1 MARARASVF
10 VISLHYTAALDR
22 IDALMERHMAF
33 LEGHAEN
40 GTFIAWGR
48 KVPRDGG
55 LILAKGKSREEIE
68 RLAAQDPFVSQG
80 AAEFEV
86 IEWAP
91 SFAAESVAGLAA

>member
-1 MARARASVF
+1 VF
-10 VISLHYTAALDR
+10 LISLRYTAPLDR
-22 IDALMERHMAF
+22 IDALMGQHIAF
-33 LEGHAEN
+33 LNGQAEEGA
-40 GTFIAWGR
+40 FIAWGR

-68 RLAAQDPFVSQG
+68 ALAARDPFVSEG

-91 SFAAESVAGLAA
+91 SFAAESVAGLTT